1 MELRLCLSTISHGCK
16 AAKSLI
22 SALNLDEKKLP
33 DNAPPQQFPTVPELV
48 PVQPPVPPPPAPTP
62 QVVAP
67 PLVQAPEPP
76 KAFLPGIDP
85 TKPVTGVIISLEGR
99 FFEREVLPVVV
110 TAEADQKFMTVYSA
124 KRVKPQVVRTYGVV
138 RYADSLDQARK
149 ITYVGDNILIIP
161 AVKVTNDNLIVI
173 NVEAAKKIK
182 ETVRYNNDYLG
193 DAKVVISSN

>member
-1 MELRLCLSTISHGCK
+1 M
-16 AAKSLI
+16 
-22 SALNLDEKKLP
+22 
-33 DNAPPQQFPTVPELV
+33 
-48 PVQPPVPPPPAPTP
+48 
-62 QVVAP
+62 
-67 PLVQAPEPP
+67 
-76 KAFLPGIDP
+76 AFLPGIDP
-85 TKPVTGVIISLEGR
+85 TKPVTGVIITLEGR

-124 KRVKPQVVRTYGVV
+124 KRVKPQVIRTYGVV

-149 ITYVGDNILIIP
+149 IAYVGDNILIIP

-173 NVEAAKKIK
+173 DVEAAKKIK